1 MKKRLFYIV
10 SAVWLCSACQS
21 EKAEDVIPADG
32 APVYLSASVETS
44 VDSRVPYLSSPN
56 PTPGE
61 VLHAAVWAT
70 TEDAYIGRGLN
81 GKNSGN
87 QVDIHGSADFND
99 GQPKLL
105 NDAVYPHPE
114 GNETIPVDFIGLHP
128 KEGWSTQGN
137 EGKIAEFTFDG
148 SDDVMFAPEETGNYA
163 KDNTENI
170 LDLRFKHLLTWLKFK
185 IKAENDNVAK
195 SWGKVL
201 EMKISSGNKVSIDLM
216 EEYSF
221 ESCVEFSGGNGY
233 LSLYKVDS
241 DEVFPATNGFELT
254 HTGNFR
260 EEAYVLCEPVLAT
273 AENLADYT
281 LYIKSERREV
291 SLPIDLKRNNT
302 TFFEGSTRAK
312 HFTLN
317 LTFMVGSAVMIQ
329 AEATD
334 WLWGS
339 SLDKDMDF

>member
-21 EKAEDVIPADG
+21 EKVEDVIPMDG
-32 APVYLSASVETS
+32 APIYLSASVETS
-44 VDSRVPYLSSPN
+44 VESRVPYLSSPA
-56 PTPGE
+56 PIPSE

-70 TEDAYIGRGLN
+70 TKGAYIGEGLN
-81 GKNSGN
+81 GKNSNN

-105 NDAVYPHPE
+105 NDAVYPSS
-114 GNETIPVDFIGLHP
+114 GVQVDFIGLHP
-128 KEGWSTQGN
+128 SKDWNTQNN
-137 EGKIAEFTFDG
+137 EGRIAEFTFDG
-148 SDDVMFAPEETGNYA
+148 SQDVMFAKKKTGTYA
-163 KDNTENI
+163 QDNSENI
-170 LDLRFKHLLTWLKFK
+170 LTLEFKHLLTWLKFK

-216 EEYSF
+216 QAYSF
-221 ESCVEFSGGNGY
+221 ENCVTFSGNDG
-233 LSLYKVDS
+233 LPLHEVDS
-241 DEVFPATNGFELT
+241 DEVFPDTNGFELDY
-254 HTGNFR
+254 TGNFR

-291 SLPIDLKRNNT
+291 ELPIDLKRNST

-317 LTFMVGSAVMIQ
+317 LTFMVGSAVMVQ

-339 SLDKDMDF
+339 SLDKDVDF